1 MRWELVLTA
10 LGALL
15 FGCGRTP
22 DTEEAPTGVPPA
34 QVPAGQ
40 AEADAAAA
48 TPQPGPRAPAS
59 ETGEHASLADASE
72 RAALLVSLDRARQEA
87 EDARAEAAL
96 LREQVAAL
104 QVEHGAAEAEV
115 ERLAGELAR
124 RDALLLQRQQELV
137 AIAEL
142 AALAGEDELSF
153 ETLAQLDPDAAVRS
167 LQGPELSQAGPDP
180 AVQRAERMVPALQG
194 LLLAEGVRGW
204 QVVTLGRLGERAVG
218 PVVLRVLDERGRPA
232 GLVAAERLRL
242 EASRAGRTVTLVLE
256 EGREERGGVSLP
268 FEGALSVEASG
279 AHLRGGV
286 RRIEVTGVAV
296 EPWLEALPEL
306 FREEDLRP
314 ALDDG
319 LWDLVAVRQELNR
332 LLAEQEASGR
342 WRLGGLGGVV
352 GTELRDVQLVELD
365 AEGRPARRLFADRLV
380 LESAPAGGLRLRLH
394 DGVQHRGQEQT
405 PFLDGLFTIALPRA
419 DAATWR
425 RVGLPGMESEE
436 SSLRR
441 APGAAGSAAGEASGK
456 AGGAILPDRG

>member
-1 MRWELVLTA
+1 MTRGLILAA
-10 LGALL
+10 LGALAV
-15 FGCGRTP
+15 GCGRAP
-22 DTEEAPTGVPPA
+22 GSEEAAAGSPDAAAGGAAAAPRQASSPA
-34 QVPAGQ
+34 REEVGEGA
-40 AEADAAAA
+40 ASADAA
-48 TPQPGPRAPAS
+48 
-59 ETGEHASLADASE
+59 E
-72 RAALLVSLDRARQEA
+72 RAALLASLDRARQEA
-87 EDARAEAAL
+87 EDARAEAVL
-96 LREQVAAL
+96 LRSQVSEL
-104 QVEHGAAEAEV
+104 QAERSAAEAEAL
-115 ERLAGELAR
+115 RLAEELAR

-142 AALAGEDELSF
+142 AALAGEEELSF

-167 LQGPELSQAGPDP
+167 LQGPELTQPGPDP
-180 AVQRAERMVPALQG
+180 AVERAEGMVPVLQG

-204 QVVTLGRLGERAVG
+204 QVVTLGRLGTRAAG

-256 EGREERGGVSLP
+256 EGREERVGVSLP

-306 FREEDLRP
+306 FREQDLRP

-332 LLAEQEASGR
+332 LLAEQEATGR

-380 LESAPAGGLRLRLH
+380 LESNPAGGLRLRLH

-405 PFLDGLFTIALPRA
+405 PFLEGRFTIALPRA
-419 DAATWR
+419 DAAAWR
-425 RVGLPGMESEE
+425 SVGLPGMELEE

-441 APGAAGSAAGEASGK
+441 APGAPEGSAGGPSGE

>member
-1 MRWELVLTA
+1 MRRRVLLLPAALTA
-10 LGALL
+10 LLP
-15 FGCGRTP
+15 GCG
-22 DTEEAPTGVPPA
+22 PTS
-34 QVPAGQ
+34 
-40 AEADAAAA
+40 AEAARPLEARAPQAAAA
-48 TPQPGPRAPAS
+48 APAGVPTAVPS
-59 ETGEHASLADASE
+59 GPEALASGPTALAPDPTDLLASLE
-72 RAALLVSLDRARQEA
+72 RARQDA
-87 EDARAEAAL
+87 EEARAEAAR
-96 LREQVAAL
+96 LREQLAQL
-104 QVEHGAAEAEV
+104 EGARSTAEAEV
-115 ERLAGELAR
+115 ERLGVELAR
-124 RDALLLQRQQELV
+124 RDALLVQRQQELV
-137 AIAEL
+137 ALSEL
-142 AALAGEDELSF
+142 AALAGRDELSF
-153 ETLAQLDPDAAVRS
+153 EALAQLDPDAAVRS
-167 LQGPELSQAGPDP
+167 LQGPELSEPGPDP
-180 AVQRAERMVPALQG
+180 AVERAERMVPTLQG

-204 QVVTLGRLGERAVG
+204 QVVTLGRLGDGAVG

-296 EPWLEALPEL
+296 DPWLEALPEL
-306 FREEDLRP
+306 FRAEDLRP

-319 LWDLVAVRQELNR
+319 LWDLVAVRQELNL

-352 GTELRDVQLVELD
+352 GTELRDIQLVELD

-380 LESAPAGGLRLRLH
+380 LESNPGGGLRLRLQ

-405 PFLDGLFTIALPRA
+405 PFLDGRFTIALPRA
-419 DAATWR
+419 DAAAWR
-425 RVGLPGMESEE
+425 RVGLPGLESGE
-436 SSLRR
+436 SRLRR
-441 APGAAGSAAGEASGK
+441 LPASGGDAASEPADE